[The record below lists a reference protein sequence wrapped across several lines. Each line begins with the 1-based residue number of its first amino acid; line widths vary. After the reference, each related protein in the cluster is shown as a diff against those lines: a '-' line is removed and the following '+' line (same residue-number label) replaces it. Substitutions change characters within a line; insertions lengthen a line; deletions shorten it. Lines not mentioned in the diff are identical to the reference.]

1 MMEESSSPRER
12 SEHGIVSTAGN
23 YHYSIFLEPL
33 LKRLFLQSKKWREEA
48 S

>member
-1 MMEESSSPRER
+1 MEDSSSPSER
-12 SEHGIVSTAGN
+12 SEHGIVSSAGN
-23 YHYSIFLEPL
+23 HHYSIFLEPP